1 VLGTPYLTPQL
12 LFSAPTGVSWSI
24 IPSPEADTTAQQA
37 AATDVIWR
45 STSRM
50 DTYCN
55 QPLRAT
61 IDTELLSGPGMPR
74 CSVNP
79 NTGVG
84 ELVMKRW
91 PITSVLAILISPSRA
106 FPRTWSPVP
115 TGQWSI
121 RHPLIYSA
129 DAAAPTAPD
138 GGSAIDVAPGYISWR
153 KGGRGGQQ
161 VQTSYGNGWP
171 HTSLTA
177 PAARGATTLN
187 VDDVTGWAGAAG
199 FAYDGA
205 STEQIAVSSVTAN
218 NALVLPNGAGTAQAG
233 PGTITLTGGLAFRHS
248 KGTLIS
254 AFPAT
259 LIEAAVYGCCVQAL
273 DAGIDALAV
282 QNINGETVSSG
293 QASKDIVTEMEL
305 LLDPFRRII

>member
-129 DAAAPTAPD
+129 DAAAP
-138 GGSAIDVAPGYISWR
+138 
-153 KGGRGGQQ
+153 
-161 VQTSYGNGWP
+161 
-171 HTSLTA
+171 TA